1 MITLLFFA
9 HLQEAVGEER
19 VILPHVPKTVKEL
32 KEEVKQR
39 YYISLEQ
46 VMVAV
51 NEEYARD
58 EQTLQPGD
66 IVAFI
71 PPVSGG

>member
-19 VILPHVPKTVKEL
+19 VVLSSVPETVRALKKEV
-32 KEEVKQR
+32 ESR
-39 YYISLEQ
+39 YHIDLNQ

-58 EQTLQPGD
+58 DWTLHPGD
-66 IVAFI
+66 VVAFI

>member
-9 HLQEAVGEER
+9 HLQEAIGEER
-19 VILPHVPKTVKEL
+19 VILPHVSKTVKEL

-39 YYISLEQ
+39 YHISLEQ

-58 EQTLQPGD
+58 DQELQPGD